1 MTTVPKDVEVLT
13 GPPGCGK
20 STRLREDAIR
30 TPGLYVFF
38 LPSIALIGEQVKAF
52 RAEAPHVELH
62 EAHSDKG
69 RGSVQRDRSGPTAV
83 PEHHVCV
90 VLVVGEIVQ
99 PRLRI

>member
-1 MTTVPKDVEVLT
+1 MAKDVEVLT

-20 STRLREDAIR
+20 STRLREDAINTVGR
-30 TPGLYVFF
+30 YVFF
-38 LPSIALIGEQVKAF
+38 LPTIPLIREQVDAF
-52 RAEAPHVELH
+52 RAADPSIQLH

-83 PEHHVCV
+83 PEHHARV